1 MSEWKAE
8 AGDAFFCQAG
18 PKEHL
23 FVVLFDPDTYSSEG
37 YGKRLCIVSVNFTS
51 VTSEKKI
58 DPACIIE
65 VGEHSFI
72 QHQSYVLYERIQI
85 MDHEH
90 VCKCVNTGVYRP
102 AAKVSISL
110 LNRII
115 SGIQES
121 SATPRKYKKLFKKE

>member
-23 FVVLFDPDTYSSEG
+23 FVVLFDPDTYPSEG

-51 VTSEKKI
+51 VTTEKKI

-65 VGEHSFI
+65 AGEHPFI
-72 QHQSYVLYERIQI
+72 QHQSFVLYERIQV
-85 MDHEH
+85 MDHQH
-90 VCKCVNTGVYRP
+90 VCHCVNTGVYRP
-102 AAKVSISL
+102 ATKVSVEL
-110 LNRII
+110 LDRII
-115 SGIQES
+115 CGIQDS
-121 SATPRKYKKLFKKE
+121 SFTPRKFKKLLK

>member
-23 FVVLFDPDTYSSEG
+23 FVVLFDPDTFPSEG

-51 VTSEKKI
+51 VTTEKKI

-65 VGEHSFI
+65 AGEHPFI
-72 QHQSYVLYERIQI
+72 QHQSFVLYERIQI
-85 MDHEH
+85 MDHQH
-90 VCKCVNTGVYRP
+90 VCHCVNTGVYRP
-102 AAKVSISL
+102 ATKVSVEL
-110 LNRII
+110 LDRII
-115 SGIQES
+115 CGIQDS
-121 SATPRKYKKLFKKE
+121 SFTPRKFKKLLK

>member
-23 FVVLFDPDTYSSEG
+23 FVVLFDPDTYQREG

-51 VTSEKKI
+51 VATEKKI
-58 DPACIIE
+58 DSACVIE
-65 VGEHSFI
+65 AGEHPFI

-90 VCKCVNTGVYRP
+90 VCLCVNTGVYRP
-102 AAKVSISL
+102 AQKVSVEL
-110 LNRII
+110 LNRIVL
-115 SGIQES
+115 GIQGS
-121 SATPRKYKKLFKKE
+121 SFTPRKYKKLFK

>member
-23 FVVLFDPDTYSSEG
+23 FVVLFDPDTFPNEG

-51 VTSEKKI
+51 VTTEKKI

-65 VGEHSFI
+65 AGEHPFI
-72 QHQSYVLYERIQI
+72 QHQSFVLYERIQI
-85 MDHEH
+85 MDHQH
-90 VCKCVNTGVYRP
+90 VCHCVNTGVYRP
-102 AAKVSISL
+102 ATKVSVEL
-110 LNRII
+110 LDRII
-115 SGIQES
+115 CGIQDS
-121 SATPRKYKKLFKKE
+121 SFTPRKFKKLLK

>member
-23 FVVLFDPDTYSSEG
+23 FVVLFDPDTYPNEG

-51 VTSEKKI
+51 VTIEKKI

-65 VGEHSFI
+65 AGEHPFI
-72 QHQSYVLYERIQI
+72 QHQSFVLYERIQI
-85 MDHEH
+85 MDHQH
-90 VCKCVNTGVYRP
+90 VCNCVNTGVYRP
-102 AAKVSISL
+102 ATKVSVEL
-110 LNRII
+110 LDRII
-115 SGIQES
+115 CGIQDS
-121 SATPRKYKKLFKKE
+121 SFTPRKFKKLLK

>member
-23 FVVLFDPDTYSSEG
+23 FVVLFDPDTFPSEG
-37 YGKRLCIVSVNFTS
+37 YGKKLCIVSVNFTS
-51 VTSEKKI
+51 VTTEKRI

-65 VGEHSFI
+65 AGEHPFI

-85 MDHEH
+85 MDHQH
-90 VCKCVNTGVYRP
+90 VCKCVNTGVYRR
-102 AAKVSISL
+102 ADKVSVEL
-110 LNRII
+110 LDRII
-115 SGIQES
+115 CGIQDS
-121 SATPRKYKKLFKKE
+121 SFTPRKFKKLLK